1 MRDLSKF
8 KRVPGTKRPP
18 WLLKFR
24 SSTGFIIGAVWMS
37 TFTEFLLYAMIVP
50 VMPTAL
56 MTRAGVDYDHREYW
70 ISVLLMSEAGTSLL
84 LCPVFGYLVDR
95 RRTRRLPF
103 IGALVV
109 LTGCMVILQLAHS
122 VAGFVAAR
130 LLQGIAGALVVVAA
144 FALIGDAV
152 PHDRLGRTIGYL
164 GSAIASGFLLGP
176 FLGGIVY
183 NAGGYDAVF
192 WFAYPILACDMVLRL
207 VLIEKK
213 VAAQWT
219 GESTGDMDSDLET
232 AQPVTSSTGR
242 HEPRPVQRRKGF
254 VIFRMLKERRVL
266 ISSWAL
272 LVQGL
277 LLSAFDADYIKTLP
291 IFVETTFGWNALG
304 MGLIFL
310 PMAIPAFLEPLF
322 GLITDRF
329 GARFM
334 SFACFV
340 LLSPTLICL
349 RFVERKSTEQIAL
362 LVVLLFLTGIFIH
375 ACAPAMYVE
384 TQCALTAMEVKSPG
398 ILGPKGAVAQ
408 GFGLQSMCQFAGI
421 FFGPLWG
428 GFVEYRFGWGAMTGT
443 LGVLAGLT
451 ALPMLWLGEREE
463 ERDLMS

>member
-1 MRDLSKF
+1 MTMGDLPNL
-8 KRVPGTKRPP
+8 KRESGGKRAP

-56 MTRAGVDYDHREYW
+56 VTRAGVEFEHREYW
-70 ISVLLMSEAGTSLL
+70 VSVLLMSEAGTSLL
-84 LCPVFGYLVDR
+84 MCPIFGYLVDR
-95 RRTRRLPF
+95 GRTRRLPF
-103 IGALVV
+103 ISALVV
-109 LTGCMVILQLAHS
+109 LTGCMLVLQLAHS
-122 VAGFVAAR
+122 IAAFVAAR
-130 LLQGIAGALVVVAA
+130 VLQGIAGALVVVAA

-152 PHDRLGRTIGYL
+152 DQEHLGQTIGYL

-176 FLGGIVY
+176 FLGGVVY
-183 NAGGYDAVF
+183 NSGGYNAVF
-192 WFAYPILACDMVLRL
+192 WFAYPILALDMVMRF

-219 GESTGDMDSDLET
+219 GESNGELESDLET
-232 AQPVTSSTGR
+232 AQRIPSVGSR
-242 HEPRPVQRRKGF
+242 EPHVVQRRKGF
-254 VIFRMLKERRVL
+254 VIFRMLKQRRVL

-272 LVQGL
+272 LAQGI
-277 LLSAFDADYIKTLP
+277 LLSAFDATLP

-310 PMAIPAFLEPLF
+310 PMAVPAFFEPLF
-322 GLITDRF
+322 GGFTDRF
-329 GARFM
+329 GARFVA
-334 SFACFV
+334 FGCFV
-340 LLSPTLICL
+340 SLSPVLICL
-349 RFVERKSTEQIAL
+349 RFVHTKSNEQIAL
-362 LVVLLFLTGIFIH
+362 LVSLLFLIGIFIH

-384 TQCALTAMEVKSPG
+384 TQRALTAMELKTPG

-408 GFGLQSMCQFAGI
+408 GFGLQSMCQFAGV

-443 LGVLAGLT
+443 LGVLVALT
-451 ALPMLWLGEREE
+451 AIPMLWLGENEE
-463 ERDLMS
+463 ERALMS

>member
-8 KRVPGTKRPP
+8 KRAPGGKRAP

-56 MTRAGVDYDHREYW
+56 VTRAGVDYSHREYW
-70 ISVLLMSEAGTSLL
+70 VSVLLMSEAGTSLL

-109 LTGCMVILQLAHS
+109 LTACMIILQLAHS

-130 LLQGIAGALVVVAA
+130 LLQGVAGALVVVAA

-192 WFAYPILACDMVLRL
+192 WFAYPILALDMVMRL

-219 GESTGDMDSDLET
+219 GESTGDLEPDLDT
-232 AQPVTSSTGR
+232 AQRIPYTGR
-242 HEPRPVQRRKGF
+242 CEPRPIQRRKGF

-277 LLSAFDADYIKTLP
+277 LLSAFDATLP

-310 PMAIPAFLEPLF
+310 PMAIPAFLEPMF

-334 SFACFV
+334 SFGCFV
-340 LLSPTLICL
+340 CLSPTLICL
-349 RFVERKSTEQIAL
+349 RFVERKSNEQIAL
-362 LVVLLFLTGIFIH
+362 LVSLLFLTGIFIH

-384 TQCALTAMEVKSPG
+384 TQSALTAMELRTPG

-428 GFVEYRFGWGAMTGT
+428 GFVEFRFGWGTMVGT
-443 LGVLAGLT
+443 LGVLAALT
-451 ALPMLWLGEREE
+451 ALPMFWLGETEE
-463 ERDLMS
+463 ERALMS